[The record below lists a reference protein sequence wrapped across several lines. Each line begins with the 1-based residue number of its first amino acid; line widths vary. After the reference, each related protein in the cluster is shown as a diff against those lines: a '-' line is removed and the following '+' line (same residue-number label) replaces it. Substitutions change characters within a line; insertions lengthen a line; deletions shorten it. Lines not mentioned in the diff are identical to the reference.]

1 MFVIVIMVGNITSEE
16 YCDSV
21 GSFINESSSRSVAII
36 VVCGVVEK
44 VNFYVTTISEYFAW
58 LDKIRFSNGFAGNIS

>member
-1 MFVIVIMVGNITSEE
+1 MFVIVIMVGNITSE

-21 GSFINESSSRSVAII
+21 GSFIYESSSRSAAII